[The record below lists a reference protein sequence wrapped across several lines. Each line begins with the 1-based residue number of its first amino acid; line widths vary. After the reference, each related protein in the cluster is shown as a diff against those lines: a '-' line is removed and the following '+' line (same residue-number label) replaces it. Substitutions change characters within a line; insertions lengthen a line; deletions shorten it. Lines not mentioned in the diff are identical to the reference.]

1 MSHIHLVTS
10 YRKAKDFSQRFQ
22 KSASRYI
29 FTETF
34 RDTPSFEKLEFL
46 RETAENLG
54 FYSMLLN
61 SFYYHPKMIIEL
73 VLNEI

>member
-46 RETAENLG
+46 RETAENLDR
-54 FYSMLLN
+54 FLFDVVKFILLTSKN
-61 SFYYHPKMIIEL
+61 DNRARIK
-73 VLNEI
+73 